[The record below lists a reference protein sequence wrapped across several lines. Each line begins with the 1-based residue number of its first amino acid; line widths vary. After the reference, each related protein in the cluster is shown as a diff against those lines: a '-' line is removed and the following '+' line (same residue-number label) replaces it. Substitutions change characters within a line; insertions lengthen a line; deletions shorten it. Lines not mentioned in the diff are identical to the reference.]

1 MGRFLKCAVAGIRF
15 AVLLLLPG
23 VAMCQA
29 ADPVLDKARR
39 ITGYMP
45 LKTDNDHTPRWDS
58 LDVRN
63 TRYAGPMRCEPG
75 KWFRARPGR
84 PKMIVTQEDL
94 ERWVYDM
101 ALSLEEEDKLKLA
114 PGVTLDAVHKWVRK
128 INTSAYGLV
137 SVEEDKK
144 GGCDLHISYTP
155 EARILAAFRND
166 RMIRKLKRN
175 ERAVLEVCAW
185 WIGENISIGM
195 PNCQKLQKVHDVLV
209 DTSAYAPGQHDTVT
223 MLQQGRGSSVAYAR
237 TTQLLLHMLKLD
249 CRIVYGTPEM
259 NHVWNLV
266 EVDGSWYHL
275 DVCWDDPV
283 AAAPLRTY
291 HYYLLTDVEMDCD
304 HDWVNPELYPETP
317 QMNSRHFHMRHHTR
331 HGCLAAASG
340 YTLPREKEHILP
352 ALYNTYVKSLGGRS
366 DMVANMLGVELNR
379 DADAEALFLVD
390 PRKEGKEKDMDKL
403 REQPDKKA
411 LQVQNLHRLPVRPA
425 RISEQEKKKA
435 IRDAGTFNKVLREQV
450 SVLTSPR
457 LLFQCAEEV
466 EDWRMREM
474 VGLSDINKYAECFN
488 AVYDNQRKTISIDI
502 KYWDYMRILLAT
514 WNTEAARKLTIPEGA
529 LQKLCLGRASKLRK
543 LRSAEEKA
551 VLVHS
556 YCYKG
561 LSPQIITE
569 PFKQALEGVRYFN
582 SLGRAQ
588 VAYVIL
594 NMAGVPTEIVHG
606 RVKCREESWCISRV
620 NQKDWFHNDY
630 FPYCAGQHI
639 LPCCLRKNDLYIL
652 MCDDEIRKDHIWDPE
667 GLPVTPTSVE
677 MDVRKSLEDML
688 IKNPKGLFR

>member
-1 MGRFLKCAVAGIRF
+1 MCRLFKWVETGIRL
-15 AVLLLLPG
+15 AVLVLLLG
-23 VAMCQA
+23 VTICQA

-45 LKTDNDHTPRWDS
+45 LRASHDQTPRWDS

-63 TRYAGPMRCEPG
+63 TKYAGPMRCEPG
-75 KWFRARPGR
+75 KWFRAEPGR
-84 PKMIVTQEDL
+84 PKMVVTREDL

-101 ALSLEEEDKLKLA
+101 ALSLEEEDKLELG
-114 PGVTLDAVHKWVRK
+114 PGVTLDAVHGWVRR
-128 INTSAYGLV
+128 INTSIYGLI
-137 SVEEDKK
+137 SVEENKK
-144 GGCDLHISYTP
+144 GGCSLHISYTP

-166 RMIRKLKRN
+166 RMVRKLQGK

-185 WIGENISIGM
+185 WIGEHIGIGM
-195 PNCQKLQKVHDVLV
+195 PNCLKLQKVHDVLV
-209 DTSAYAPGQHDTVT
+209 DTSVYASGQHDVLT
-223 MLQQGRGSSVAYAR
+223 MLLQGRGSSVAYAR
-237 TTQLLLHMLKLD
+237 TAQLLLHMLKLD
-249 CRIVYGTPEM
+249 CRLVYGTPEM

-304 HDWVNPELYPETP
+304 HDWLNPELYHETP

-331 HGCLAAASG
+331 QVCLAAASG

-352 ALYNTYVKSLGGRS
+352 ALYNIYVKSLGGRS

-379 DADAEALFLVD
+379 DADAEALFLVNS
-390 PRKEGKEKDMDKL
+390 RKEGKEKDSRKL
-403 REQPDKKA
+403 QELPDKKA
-411 LQVQNLHRLPVRPA
+411 MQAQSLRRLPLSPSKV
-425 RISEQEKKKA
+425 SEAEKKKA
-435 IRDAGTFNKVLREQV
+435 IRDARTFNKLLEEQV
-450 SVLTSPR
+450 AVLTSPR
-457 LLFQCAEEV
+457 LVFQCAENV

-474 VGLSDINKYAECFN
+474 VGLSDISKYAQHYN
-488 AVYDNQRKTISIDI
+488 AIYDNQRKTISIDI
-502 KYWDYMRILLAT
+502 KYWDYMRILLAAR
-514 WNTEAARKLTIPEGA
+514 NKEAARKLTKSEGV
-529 LQKLCLGRASKLRK
+529 LLKLCLDRAAKLK
-543 LRSAEEKA
+543 QLRTNEEKA

-561 LSPQIITE
+561 LTDQIITE
-569 PFKQALEGVRYFN
+569 PFKQALNGVRYFN

-588 VAYVIL
+588 VAYVVL
-594 NMAGVPTEIVHG
+594 NIAGVPTEIVHG

-620 NQKDWFHNDY
+620 NKKDWFHSDY

-652 MCDDEIRKDHIWDPE
+652 MCDDELRKDHIWDPE
-667 GLPVTPTSVE
+667 GLPVTPSSVE
-677 MDVRKSLEDML
+677 MELRKQLSDML